1 MFCVPRLILGSTEG
15 VRSCFHI
22 LRSLTHFGWYQGA
35 GSSFHIWRSQT
46 HFWWYRGHQVYFL
59 CFALPDPFSTAS
71 GPALCFA
78 LLDSFWVV
86 PWAKGPVF
94 MFYALG
100 IVLGDIEGVSCSFH
114 VLRSSTRF
122 WLYRGHRVQFLGFV
136 IPNSFSAVPRA
147 SGLVFMF
154 CTLRLILGGTE
165 GAGLS
170 FHGLRSRNH
179 FRRLRG
185 RLDQFSFFLLPNS
198 FSAVSR
204 ASGLVFKFCS
214 TGLIFVD
221 TEGVWVQFLCFA
233 LPDSFL
239 AILRAP
245 SMVFMFCTP
254 ELALRGAVGVGV

>member
-1 MFCVPRLILGSTEG
+1 MFYAPGLILGSTEG
-15 VRSCFHI
+15 VRSYFHV
-22 LRSLTHFGWYQGA
+22 LRSWTHFGWYQGA

-46 HFWWYRGHQVYFL
+46 HFWWYLGHQVYFS

-71 GPALCFA
+71 APALCFA
-78 LLDSFWVV
+78 LPDSFWVV

-100 IVLGDIEGVSCSFH
+100 IVLGGIEGASCSFH

-122 WLYRGHRVQFLGFV
+122 RLYREHRVQFLGFV
-136 IPNSFSAVPRA
+136 IPDSFSAVPRA
-147 SGLVFMF
+147 SGLVFIF
-154 CTLRLILGGTE
+154 CALRLILGSTE

-179 FRRLRG
+179 FRQLRG
-185 RLDQFSFFLLPNS
+185 RLDEFSFFALPNS

-204 ASGLVFKFCS
+204 ASGLVFMFCS

-221 TEGVWVQFLCFA
+221 TEGVWVQFSCFA
-233 LPDSFL
+233 LPNSFS

-245 SMVFMFCTP
+245 SIIFMFCTSG
-254 ELALRGAVGVGV
+254 LGLRGAMGAGV